1 LADIFV
7 SYSRQNKARVA
18 PHVRALEAEGWS
30 VWWDPEI
37 TPGQEF
43 DTLISRELDQA
54 RALVVVWTPDSVDSR
69 WVRGEARDAADRGVL
84 VPVRFDNARLPIDFR
99 APHTTDLDDW
109 AEDSS
114 RPAFRSL
121 CKALESK
128 LGPVCAKMG
137 KERLEWLK
145 SDPGLDPIRDDERF
159 KTMIAT
165 AERRL
170 AASNS

>member
-1 LADIFV
+1 
-7 SYSRQNKARVA
+7 
-18 PHVRALEAEGWS
+18 
-30 VWWDPEI
+30 
-37 TPGQEF
+37 
-43 DTLISRELDQA
+43 
-54 RALVVVWTPDSVDSR
+54 
-69 WVRGEARDAADRGVL
+69 VL

-99 APHTTDLDDW
+99 ALHTTDLDDW